1 MRRTILAAVVLLL
14 AGAAI
19 ADVEPLPRSQWPQTV
34 AQAVPRIVAV
44 LTPAQRS
51 IVQGTPR
58 ENLFMLQGEWG
69 EDIERLLGLDAGNTA
84 LATAACG
91 RPCSADRATMVLM
104 EAAWE
109 ALAR

>member
-1 MRRTILAAVVLLL
+1 MRQGVLATLLGLAAFAAL
-14 AGAAI
+14 AEVA
-19 ADVEPLPRSQWPQTV
+19 PLPRSQWPQTV
-34 AQAVPRIVAV
+34 AQAVPHIVAV